1 MAKVPLSP
9 IGRPRDAFLDD
20 ASFAR
25 NRASMRER
33 DGVLA
38 ERRAKVADGWG
49 PEYLARVHQKKK
61 LSGRERIERLK
72 DPGTRVFE
80 VGTFVNHGRKFGKLE
95 SPAAGVVTVFAMV
108 HGRWTVVIAN
118 DNTVASGSWWPRTPE
133 KIERAQE
140 MATSD
145 IVFGLCQ

>member
-20 ASFAR
+20 ASFAK

-33 DGVLA
+33 DGVLT

-61 LSGRERIERLK
+61 LGHPLGVPI
-72 DPGTRVFE
+72 P
-80 VGTFVNHGRKFGKLE
+80 
-95 SPAAGVVTVFAMV
+95 SPQSCVMA
-108 HGRWTVVIAN
+108 
-118 DNTVASGSWWPRTPE
+118 RTAP
-133 KIERAQE
+133 
-140 MATSD
+140 
-145 IVFGLCQ
+145 VGLCTRPTAHTP